1 MTLQKLY
8 YENKLTTLDVYIIK
22 LESDKLSGKRK
33 QVIKLV
39 NDTIEIWIHICSQG
53 IYKYYYCCYSY

>member
-39 NDTIEIWIHICSQG
+39 NDTIEI
-53 IYKYYYCCYSY
+53 